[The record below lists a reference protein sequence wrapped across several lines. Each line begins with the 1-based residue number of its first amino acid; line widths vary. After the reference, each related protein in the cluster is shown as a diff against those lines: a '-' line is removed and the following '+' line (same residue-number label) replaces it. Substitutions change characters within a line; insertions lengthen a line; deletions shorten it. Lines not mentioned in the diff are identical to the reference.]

1 MKRYSV
7 LVLAVFLL
15 LSMVTGCKSYDEPEV
30 LNTEPPV
37 ADVNSGAVSDSTT
50 VVASSIYLN
59 VHERTSL
66 LLVKP
71 VSVLGKYSK
80 SVWHYREG
88 QAYDRTFDEFLIIQ
102 AEVVKDFYDH
112 QAAGNLIYVA
122 FPCYFK
128 VSKGIGMGWTDA
140 LMGSVDVIEAIL
152 KCDQMAFYSIMN
164 RTSFFEGWDGGAA
177 GREQFT
183 EDIYICNYNDND
195 SVIPFV
201 DGVVDYTVFQTLLDK
216 YQIERHIDEYFENI
230 LLSGYSILPGDSTD
244 EALQTIEKLVELNIY
259 GG

>member
-1 MKRYSV
+1 MKRYSA

-15 LSMVTGCKSYDEPEV
+15 LSVVAGCKSYDDPEI

-37 ADVNSGAVSDSTT
+37 ADENPSAVSDSTT

-71 VSVLGKYSK
+71 VSVLGEYSK
-80 SVWHYREG
+80 SFWLYRDG
-88 QAYDRTFDEFLIIQ
+88 KAYDRTFDEFVIIQ

-112 QAAGNLIYVA
+112 QTAGNLIYVA

-140 LMGSVDVIEAIL
+140 LIDSDDVIEAIL

-164 RTSFFEGWDGGAA
+164 RTAFFEGWDGGAA
-177 GREQFT
+177 GKEQFT

-230 LLSGYSILPGDSTD
+230 LLSGYSILQGDSTD
-244 EALQTIEKLVELNIY
+244 EALRIIEKLVELKIY